1 MSMSEEEYAR
11 DNIDSEEGR
20 EAERQEAYEA
30 GIQDA
35 FEDLPDEDTESEP
48 LPVMEKLHPRDIL
61 HFANNI
67 LMGIVI
73 IFILGCISMLA
84 WPEKGGTEI
93 FEFCTRTLPPIVTL
107 ILGSYFS
114 AGNKS

>member
-73 IFILGCISMLA
+73 IFILACSLCLKYEFRLKSRLSFNRPYHAGICS
-84 WPEKGGTEI
+84 I
-93 FEFCTRTLPPIVTL
+93 F
-107 ILGSYFS
+107 
-114 AGNKS
+114 KS

>member
-1 MSMSEEEYAR
+1 MSMPEEEYAR
-11 DNIDSEEGR
+11 DEFESEEGR
-20 EAERQEAYEA
+20 EAELQEAYEA
-30 GIQDA
+30 GIEDT
-35 FEDLPDEDTESEP
+35 FEKLPEEDTESEP
-48 LPVMEKLHPRDIL
+48 VPTMEKLHPRDIL

-73 IFILGCISMLA
+73 IFILGCISMLL
-84 WPEKGGTEI
+84 WPDRGGTKI
-93 FEFCTRTLPPIVTL
+93 FEFCSRTLPPIVTL